1 MGRKYTEV
9 GLSEKP
15 LTLEELESLL
25 VIFESRILS
34 YIRRRL
40 GRRVEDLG
48 LVINAELSEEGRV
61 LRLTVDVRASGRQ
74 IAPISYDE
82 VLAEAI
88 EDAARKLESELK
100 KRRGSSN
107 SS

>member
-1 MGRKYTEV
+1 LGRKYAEV

-25 VIFESRILS
+25 VMFESRILD

-40 GRRVEDLG
+40 GRRVEDLD

-88 EDAARKLESELK
+88 EDAARQLESELK
-100 KRRGSSN
+100 KRRRSS
-107 SS
+107 SSS